1 MEELQNQDPIVELPK
16 PFLMVSR
23 SSLLLRGL
31 AHALKQSRSVAKS
44 WRPIAESVIRGE
56 HE

>member
-1 MEELQNQDPIVELPK
+1 MEELQKQDPIIELPK

-31 AHALKQSRSVAKS
+31 AHALKQNRSVAKS
-44 WRPIAESVIRGE
+44 WRPIAESVLQGK
-56 HE
+56 H

>member
-1 MEELQNQDPIVELPK
+1 MEELQKQDPVIDLPR

-23 SSLLLRGL
+23 ASLLLRGL

-44 WRPIAESVIRGE
+44 WRPIAEFVLRTE
-56 HE
+56 CE

>member
-1 MEELQNQDPIVELPK
+1 MEELQKQDPIVELPK

-31 AHALKQSRSVAKS
+31 AHALKQNRSVAKS
-44 WRPIAESVIRGE
+44 WRPIAESVLQGQ
-56 HE
+56 HK